1 MTWKK
6 SVMPKSVYRR
16 QLAARL
22 RELREDSELTLAEVS
37 GRVEVS
43 AGSLS
48 RIETG
53 DRGTTPVLVKAL
65 LDCYGVNDQAVR
77 EDILD
82 LVRADQAQKRPWWR
96 KYATVVNTTQ
106 YGGYLA
112 LESGAVSLRSYEPL
126 LIPGLLQT
134 EDYARAIITEMRSDL
149 TARQVDALVKVRL
162 RRQEL
167 LSGEAPPKLWV
178 VIDEAAIRRHV
189 GSAKVMQQQI
199 EHLLA
204 ACEHPHIT
212 MQFLAFELGAH
223 AGLYGSFVL
232 MDFPNPTPEVVWMEN
247 LTNSVCFEDSK
258 DVDRYADVFDHLRA
272 RALGPSE
279 TRRRF
284 RELIKELE

>member
-6 SVMPKSVYRR
+6 SVKPKSVYRR
-16 QLAARL
+16 QLAVRL

-37 GRVEVS
+37 DRVEVS

-65 LDCYGVNDQAVR
+65 LDCYGVNDPAAR

-82 LVRADQAQKRPWWR
+82 LVRADQAQKRPWWK
-96 KYATVVNTTQ
+96 KYAAVVNTTQ

-112 LESGAVSLRSYEPL
+112 LESSAVSLRSYEPL
-126 LIPGLLQT
+126 LVPGLLQT

-149 TARQVDALVKVRL
+149 AARQAEALVKVRL
-162 RRQEL
+162 RRQEVL
-167 LSGEAPPKLWV
+167 NGEAAPKLWV
-178 VIDEAAIRRHV
+178 VIDEAAICRNV
-189 GSAKVMQQQI
+189 GSAEVMQQQI
-199 EHLLA
+199 EHLIRV
-204 ACEHPHIT
+204 CEHPRIT
-212 MQFLAFELGAH
+212 LQFLTFEQGAH

-232 MDFPNPTPEVVWMEN
+232 MDFPNPTPEVVWVEN
-247 LTNSVCFEDSK
+247 LTNSVCFEDPK
-258 DVDRYADVFDHLRA
+258 DVDRYVDLFDHLRA
-272 RALGPSE
+272 RALGPSD
-279 TRRRF
+279 TQRRF

>member
-65 LDCYGVNDQAVR
+65 LDCYGVNDEAVR

-82 LVRADQAQKRPWWR
+82 LVRADQARKRPWWK
-96 KYATVVNTTQ
+96 KYAAVVNTTQ
-106 YGGYLA
+106 YGGYLT
-112 LESGAVSLRSYEPL
+112 LESSAVSMRSYEPL

-149 TARQVDALVKVRL
+149 TARQVEALVKVRL

-167 LSGEAPPKLWV
+167 LRGEAPPKLWV

-189 GSAKVMQQQI
+189 GSAEVMRQQI

-204 ACEHPHIT
+204 TCEQPHVT
-212 MQFLAFELGAH
+212 MQFLAFELGGH

-232 MDFPNPTPEVVWMEN
+232 MDFPNPTPEVVWTEN
-247 LTNSVCFEDSK
+247 LTNSVCFEDPK
-258 DVDRYADVFDHLRA
+258 DVERYADVFDHLRA

-284 RELIKELE
+284 RELSKELE